1 MMCSHRGNEVV
12 RGGNVRDH
20 RLLTS
25 AATSR
30 NLRDVRLLT
39 SAATSNERRLCS
51 GSGRIGFRMNQNP
64 AVLNADIERRHFFDE
79 RRRRC
84 ACIRLIL
91 VSVPGAS
98 YATKHNFALP
108 QRAVLVLAPV

>member
-1 MMCSHRGNEVV
+1 MMCSHRGNEAV
-12 RGGNVRDH
+12 RGGKV
-20 RLLTS
+20 
-25 AATSR
+25 
-30 NLRDVRLLT
+30 RDVRLLT

-51 GSGRIGFRMNQNP
+51 GSGRIGFWMNQNP
-64 AVLNADIERRHFFDE
+64 AVLNSDIERGHFFDE
-79 RRRRC
+79 WRRGC

-108 QRAVLVLAPV
+108 DRKSTRLNSSHEWISRMPSSA